1 MEDNFLKPSEGS
13 HPDHLEIESAE
24 RMHLD
29 LEGKKLERA
38 VSLAEDMLA
47 HAKEKLAEAKEHEA
61 TAEKDLR
68 EAKAALENHIKKKP

>member
-1 MEDNFLKPSEGS
+1 MEDDFLKPSENS
-13 HPDHLEIESAE
+13 HLEIENAE
-24 RMHLD
+24 RMHID

-61 TAEKDLR
+61 AAEKDLR
-68 EAKAALENHIKKKP
+68 DAKIALENHLKKKP